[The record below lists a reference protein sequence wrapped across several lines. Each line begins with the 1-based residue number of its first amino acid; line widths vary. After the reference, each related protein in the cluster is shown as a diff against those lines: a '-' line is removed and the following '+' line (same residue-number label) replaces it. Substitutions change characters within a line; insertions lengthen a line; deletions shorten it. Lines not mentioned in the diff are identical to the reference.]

1 MPLLFHFKYFSPGVR
16 ALLRVMADDFRCQVK
31 QIISDFKA
39 AERIVGDIPVGTEP
53 VPLKFCILVPRLKT
67 VNGSAPDIWKSGRKP
82 INPFGKVEICL
93 QIALEKWR

>member
-1 MPLLFHFKYFSPGVR
+1 MLLLFHFKYFSPGVR
-16 ALLRVMADDFRCQVK
+16 TLLRAMADDFRCQVK

-39 AERIVGDIPVGTEP
+39 AERIVGDISVGTEP
-53 VPLKFCILVPRLKT
+53 VPYLSSALCLKA

-82 INPFGKVEICL
+82 IKPFGKVEICL